1 MHIVKAFTQL
11 HVRKILNVSILKW
24 YTRDARSLVEW
35 NWNDV
40 VNGGRDRNKEEM
52 QFAKLVPV
60 AMGIARVGTKSDY
73 ASEEAYERAT
83 TLRALIETIPTN
95 MTRAAPQ
102 CDEGT

>member
-1 MHIVKAFTQL
+1 
-11 HVRKILNVSILKW
+11 
-24 YTRDARSLVEW
+24 
-35 NWNDV
+35 V
-40 VNGGRDRNKEEM
+40 VNGGWDRNKEEM
-52 QFAKLVPV
+52 QFAKFVPV
-60 AMGIARVGTKSDY
+60 AMGIARAGTKSDY